1 MKKSYIFRLA
11 QVSVINDHNLPV
23 ADKLEVLREL
33 FDKEDLA
40 LFVEEQKAEE
50 LLKAG
55 GDE

>member
-1 MKKSYIFRLA
+1 MKKSQIFRLA
-11 QVSVINDHNLPV
+11 QIAVLSGNLPN
-23 ADKLEVLREL
+23 ADKLEILREL

-40 LFVEEQKAEE
+40 LFVEEQEAEE